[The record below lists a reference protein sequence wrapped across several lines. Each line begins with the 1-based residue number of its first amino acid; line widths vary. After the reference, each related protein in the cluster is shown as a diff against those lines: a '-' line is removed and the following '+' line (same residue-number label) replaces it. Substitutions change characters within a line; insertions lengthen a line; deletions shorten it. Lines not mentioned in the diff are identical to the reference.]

1 MFFPQIC
8 RSSACLVYD
17 LRKVSEEEV
26 ARGEVSPKSTIRQ
39 RVAEGKSLRF
49 DHSLGSKVIADALQQ
64 LIADSAVGQTHADT
78 AGTRSYLVRTF
89 VYDVPGS
96 QRQVVH
102 PTRPVRAT
110 TTPCTYTCFVAL
122 QDVELNMGPHHVA
135 STQTYGR

>member
-49 DHSLGSKVIADALQQ
+49 DHSLGSKVIADAFQQ
-64 LIADSAVGQTHADT
+64 LIARQCRWTNHADT

-89 VYDVPGS
+89 VYDARQSTTGGS
-96 QRQVVH
+96 
-102 PTRPVRAT
+102 PD
-110 TTPCTYTCFVAL
+110 TPCSSDNDTLYSTLAL
-122 QDVELNMGPHHVA
+122 SHCKMLN
-135 STQTYGR
+135 STWVPPRGFHADIR